1 MEENKNPATQE
12 ETPSMRIEDQP
23 AQSLWQQTKESW
35 YDKVNLTVKQL
46 DTIITVCWI
55 LIFVV
60 IAVIALDAL
69 DIFNPFGY

>member
-1 MEENKNPATQE
+1 METDKTLTE
-12 ETPSMRIEDQP
+12 EEEKAKSLLQIE
-23 AQSLWQQTKESW
+23 KERW
-35 YDKVNLTVKQL
+35 YDKLPLNLKQL

-60 IAVIALDAL
+60 IVVIALDAM

>member
-1 MEENKNPATQE
+1 MEEKTQPEQE
-12 ETPSMRIEDQP
+12 EEKVKSMLQIE
-23 AQSLWQQTKESW
+23 KERW
-35 YDKVNLTVKQL
+35 YDKLPLNLKQL

>member
-1 MEENKNPATQE
+1 MEEEKIRPEAEGTESSEQE
-12 ETPSMRIEDQP
+12 K
-23 AQSLWQQTKESW
+23 AKSLLQIQKENW
-35 YDKVNLTVKQL
+35 YDKIPLNLKQL

-60 IAVIALDAL
+60 IAVIALDAM

>member
-1 MEENKNPATQE
+1 MDQEKTLPEEKE
-12 ETPSMRIEDQP
+12 EKAKSLLQIE
-23 AQSLWQQTKESW
+23 KESW
-35 YDKVNLTVKQL
+35 YDKLPLNLKQL

-60 IAVIALDAL
+60 IGVIVLDAL

>member
-1 MEENKNPATQE
+1 MEEKTQPEQE
-12 ETPSMRIEDQP
+12 EEK
-23 AQSLWQQTKESW
+23 AKSLLQMEKERW
-35 YDKVNLTVKQL
+35 YDKLPLNLKQL
-46 DTIITVCWI
+46 DLIITVCWI

>member
-1 MEENKNPATQE
+1 MEEEKIQPEKE
-12 ETPSMRIEDQP
+12 EEKAKTM
-23 AQSLWQQTKESW
+23 WQMEKERW
-35 YDKVNLTVKQL
+35 YDKLPLNLKQL
-46 DTIITVCWI
+46 DTIIIVCWI